1 MIRLR
6 NVFDDIAWVND
17 IWSQPVTTWTVN
29 SYKLYDPDKYDL
41 VPKEAYKKELAE
53 VRKKEIANKK
63 EQLKEL
69 EAEIK
74 RLEDS

>member
-53 VRKKEIANKK
+53 VKKKEIESLKK
-63 EQLKEL
+63 EKENLDKRIRELK
-69 EAEIK
+69 
-74 RLEDS
+74 SS